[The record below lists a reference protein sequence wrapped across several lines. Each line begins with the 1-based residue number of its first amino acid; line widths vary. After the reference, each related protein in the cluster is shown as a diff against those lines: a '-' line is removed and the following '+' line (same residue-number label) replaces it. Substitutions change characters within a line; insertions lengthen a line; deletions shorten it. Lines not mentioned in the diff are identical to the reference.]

1 MCVFVHH
8 LSVCVCA
15 FMCPWILAFIPTV
28 YQHISLHL
36 SVNLVN
42 VASEPSQVTW
52 SHHTEEDKETSTD
65 RSRLILSLPKV
76 YTYHPLIILLYLLS
90 CSLQPVKQLTWHAK
104 GDYFA
109 TVMPEGIAFAKS
121 I

>member
-1 MCVFVHH
+1 MCVCLYVSID
-8 LSVCVCA
+8 LT
-15 FMCPWILAFIPTV
+15 FIPTV
-28 YQHISLHL
+28 YQHISLRL

-76 YTYHPLIILLYLLS
+76 YLSPLDHSAL
-90 CSLQPVKQLTWHAK
+90 PV
-104 GDYFA
+104 
-109 TVMPEGIAFAKS
+109 VMFFTACQAAHMAC
-121 I
+121 

>member
-1 MCVFVHH
+1 MWLVNHTLGDKLAVAHTDQLIISVINCDNGEEYVCVCVCVCPS
-8 LSVCVCA
+8 SVCVYVCVCLYV
-15 FMCPWILAFIPTV
+15 FMDLTFIPTV

-42 VASEPSQVTW
+42 IASEPSQITW

-76 YTYHPLIILLYLLS
+76 YL
-90 CSLQPVKQLTWHAK
+90 
-104 GDYFA
+104 
-109 TVMPEGIAFAKS
+109 
-121 I
+121 